1 MAKPTHYL
9 NYQGILEKI
18 KWPEGKVVFESG
30 AVFLVRTHKEVFHV
44 VYGLEV
50 NGPFDYSEAAE
61 SLGLCLMHQ
70 MNCEG
75 VL

>member
-1 MAKPTHYL
+1 MTKPTHYP
-9 NYQGILEKI
+9 NSKGTLEKI
-18 KWPEGKVVFESG
+18 KWPKGKVIFESE
-30 AVFLVRTHKEVFHV
+30 AVFLVRSGKDKFWT

-50 NGPFDYSEAAE
+50 SGPLDYVEAAE

-75 VL
+75 TL